1 VAGVI
6 SEGVEAGGRNVTQFK
21 PGDEVF
27 ACPGAFAECACTR
40 ESDLAMKP
48 HNVSFEGAAS
58 VPAAGL
64 ILIADC
70 RLACIRSINWKSA
83 IGNVRYVRC
92 ADR

>member
-1 VAGVI
+1 METSLAAARTGHASQIETTRPRRDVAGVI

-64 ILIADC
+64 I
-70 RLACIRSINWKSA
+70 
-83 IGNVRYVRC
+83 
-92 ADR
+92 